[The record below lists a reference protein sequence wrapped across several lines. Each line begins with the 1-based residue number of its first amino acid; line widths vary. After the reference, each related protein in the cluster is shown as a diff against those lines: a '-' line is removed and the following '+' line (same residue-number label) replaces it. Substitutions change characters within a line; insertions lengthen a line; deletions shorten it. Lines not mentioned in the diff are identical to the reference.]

1 MHERSA
7 RALSL
12 SLALSLSAAPLA
24 AGGGSEEWLSL
35 DRELEALA
43 NVPQAPG
50 AEGLRMGALL
60 RTNFAWFEESPVSPG
75 THYAGFALDNV
86 RPWIEGRVGATT
98 LRLGLEAQSGTA
110 LVLDAYAR
118 TTVTEDLDFTMG
130 QFLPA
135 VLRSSLVE
143 PQNQL
148 FLLRTG
154 PGAFWHARDTG
165 VELAA
170 LLDTVLLRGSFL
182 NGRDGAADEPAFAVR
197 ADWNAVGIV
206 PLVEGAYGSG
216 RQTCLAVGASWYDDE
231 SALEDGDVLS
241 ADAILTTDRFSVG
254 AEFQDYADDGGV
266 DPGNGIL
273 NGIYGNL
280 SDSNPWSAYAS
291 YMVDPEKYELGVRYE
306 TLDDQYDASAVT
318 VGLNAYLAGHDLMWQ
333 FNYSQVESDR
343 SDQKGGALGIG
354 LTVNI

>member
-1 MHERSA
+1 MHERYA
-7 RALSL
+7 RTLTL
-12 SLALSLSAAPLA
+12 PLTLMLSATPLA
-24 AGGGSEEWLSL
+24 AGGGEEWLTL

-43 NVPQAPG
+43 SLPQAPPEDG
-50 AEGLRMGALL
+50 VHVGLLL
-60 RTNFAWFEESPVSPG
+60 RTNYAWFEESPVLPD

-86 RPWIEGRVGATT
+86 RPWIEGRVGPTT

-118 TTVTEDLDFTMG
+118 TTVTEDLEFTMG

-148 FLLRTG
+148 FILRTG
-154 PGAFWHARDTG
+154 PGAFWHARDAG
-165 VELAA
+165 AELAA

-182 NGRDGAADEPAFAVR
+182 NGVDGAGDEPAFALR
-197 ADWNAVGIV
+197 ADWNAVGTV

-216 RQTCLAVGASWYDDE
+216 RQTCLAVGASWYDDA

-241 ADAILTTDRFSVG
+241 ADAILTTDRFSVAG
-254 AEFQDYADDGGV
+254 EFQSYADDGGV
-266 DPGNGIL
+266 DPGSGVL
-273 NGIYGNL
+273 DGIYGNF
-280 SDSNPWSAYAS
+280 SDTTPWAATAS
-291 YMVDPEKYELGVRYE
+291 FMVDPDRYELGVRYE
-306 TLDDQYDASAVT
+306 TLDDQYETSAVT
-318 VGLNAYLAGHDLMWQ
+318 VGVNAYLAGHDLMWQ
-333 FNYSQVESDR
+333 FNYSQVDSDR
-343 SDQKGGALGIG
+343 SDQDGGAFGIG